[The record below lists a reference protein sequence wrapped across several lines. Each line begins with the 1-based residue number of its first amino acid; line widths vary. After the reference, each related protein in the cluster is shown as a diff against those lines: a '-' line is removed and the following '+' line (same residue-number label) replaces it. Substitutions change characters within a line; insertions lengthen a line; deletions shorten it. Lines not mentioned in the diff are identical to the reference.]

1 MKTFMISFLLLAIA
15 SSGFAYV
22 SGIAIQTEKGSN
34 IQVLVNGKL
43 YNKHPENFVRIR
55 STPGLFHLEIKAY
68 NPHEKRWQ
76 IVKKD
81 VRLQRGYDF
90 YYRVIFSKNHRPEL
104 REVKRYPIYSKYF
117 LNPALYNRHPIS

>member
-1 MKTFMISFLLLAIA
+1 MAIV
-15 SSGFAYV
+15 STGLGYT

-43 YNKHPENFVRIR
+43 YNKQPENFVRIR
-55 STPGLFHLEIKAY
+55 STPGLFHLEVKAF
-68 NPHEKRWQ
+68 NPHERRWQ

-81 VRLQRGYDF
+81 VRLERGYDF
-90 YYRVIFSKNHRPEL
+90 YYRVIFSKNRKPEL

-117 LNPALYNRHPIS
+117 VNPSLYSKHPIS